1 VSANPSVG
9 AAGCVV
15 VTDGLWRKSLSAIRS
30 LGKAGFQVAVM
41 GDSVFTTGFWS
52 RYTRR
57 RIRAPLASQDAEGF
71 GGALLHTLEELA
83 HGAGRPV
90 LVPMEDASLMWISRH
105 RQQVAACADLLL
117 APADSLAV
125 AQDKAAT
132 VRVARE
138 IGLPCPQTWAP
149 ASVEE
154 LCAHVAHLEPGGFV
168 VKPRTG
174 SGSAGVVYGE
184 PRTAEVWRREWERQ
198 GPLLI
203 QERIPAAGAGQGVG
217 LLMDGAGSCVA
228 AFAHERLR
236 EYPNSGGPSTDRRS
250 IHAPQLVEWS
260 IALLQRLS
268 WRGIA
273 MTEWKVDVR
282 DGTPK
287 LMEINPR
294 FWGSLELAVRAGV
307 DFPVLYARAAR
318 GDTVRAPADYADGVR
333 CRWMMPGEILRYL
346 SAARREPLRAFIDG
360 LPRSAEEWD
369 STDLRGALAT
379 LVCTGAHA
387 FDPRYWRYVRRG

>member
-1 VSANPSVG
+1 
-9 AAGCVV
+9 V

-30 LGKAGFQVAVM
+30 LGKAGFHVGVM
-41 GDSVFTTGFWS
+41 GDSLFTTGFWS

-57 RIRAPLASQDAEGF
+57 RIRAPLAAHDPEGF
-71 GGALLHTLEELA
+71 GRALLRTLEKLA
-83 HGAGRPV
+83 HEAGRPV
-90 LVPMEDASLMWISRH
+90 LVPMEDASLMWVSRH
-105 RQQVAACADLLL
+105 REQVAEFADLLI
-117 APADSLAV
+117 APADSLAI

-132 VRVARE
+132 VRAARE
-138 IGLPCPQTWAP
+138 IGLPCPQTWEP
-149 ASVEE
+149 AGADE
-154 LCAHVAHLEPGGFV
+154 LCTRVAQLEPGAFV
-168 VKPRTG
+168 VKPRSG

-184 PRTAEVWRREWERQ
+184 QRTAEVWRREWERQ

-203 QERIPAAGAGQGVG
+203 QERIPAAGPGQGVG
-217 LLMDGAGSCVA
+217 LLMDRTGRCVA

-250 IHAPQLVEWS
+250 IHAPQLIDWS

-318 GDTVRAPADYADGVR
+318 GEAVSAPADYADGVR
-333 CRWMMPGEILRYL
+333 CRWIMPGEILRYL
-346 SAARREPLRAFIDG
+346 SAAHREPLRAFIDG

-369 STDLRGALAT
+369 PTDLRGALAT
-379 LVCTGAHA
+379 VVCTGVRA
-387 FDPRYWRYVRRG
+387 FDPRYWQYVRRG